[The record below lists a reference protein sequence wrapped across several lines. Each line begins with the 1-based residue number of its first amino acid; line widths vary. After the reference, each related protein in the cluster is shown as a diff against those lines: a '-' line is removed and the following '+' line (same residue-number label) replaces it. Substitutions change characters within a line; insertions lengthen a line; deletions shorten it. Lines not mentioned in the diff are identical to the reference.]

1 MRRPRISPVRRE
13 EETGCGV
20 LGGLAKQGPSRIFLR
35 LRRASFVMSETVSR
49 RTYGVQAI
57 TTGVYWPPTTL
68 DNIDVTWQ
76 YAAVSAAPGKKKKN
90 GKAKQDEQSAGLWLD
105 AALIAKLHG
114 KQSSSLADTRTLSAE
129 SQRLLH
135 YADVVLGTDKKERFI
150 ASKPTKDRTKL

>member
-1 MRRPRISPVRRE
+1 VESSAGWLTERGKPHFPQATPPTFVIVTEGNRRIHGE
-13 EETGCGV
+13 
-20 LGGLAKQGPSRIFLR
+20 SR
-35 LRRASFVMSETVSR
+35 
-49 RTYGVQAI
+49 AI
-57 TTGVYWPPTTL
+57 TTGVYWPATTL

-76 YAAVSAAPGKKKKN
+76 YAAVSAAAGKKKRN
-90 GKAKQDEQSAGLWLD
+90 GKAKQDEQSDRLWLD
-105 AALIAKLHG
+105 SALIAKLHG